1 MGESYNL
8 HDPSNFLT
16 IIKREKGIY
25 KIYGAAVY
33 CNCNSLELGELFSR
47 PKGAV
52 TLRNFSCNLF
62 HNFVVTQVVIK
73 DTETA
78 TCHMLLLLQ
87 ALQKVELDSTFHNNC
102 GNNFINFFNIA
113 QCNTPCNL
121 SQCLAR
127 SANQDPY

>member
-1 MGESYNL
+1 MVQLYIVTVILLNL
-8 HDPSNFLT
+8 GNYSASLKVLLHYAIFHATYLT
-16 IIKREKGIY
+16 M
-25 KIYGAAVY
+25 
-33 CNCNSLELGELFSR
+33 LLM
-47 PKGAV
+47 
-52 TLRNFSCNLF
+52 
-62 HNFVVTQVVIK
+62 TQVVIK

-78 TCHMLLLLQ
+78 TCLMLLLLQ

-127 SANQDPY
+127 SANQDPYYALLGCSFVSCWQSLCTV